1 MEKKRK
7 SRGIY
12 LFIYLFMFNVYM
24 RPCGYDRRPVTILA
38 VVRSP
43 KHKHTRRITNK
54 QVVKPVGIDI
64 RPDNRQYDPI

>member
-1 MEKKRK
+1 
-7 SRGIY
+7 
-12 LFIYLFMFNVYM
+12 MFNVYM

-54 QVVKPVGIDI
+54 QVVKPVGVGI
-64 RPDNRQYDPI
+64 RPDNRQYNSI